1 MSDERCEYLP
11 LYIPNPWM
19 NYPDFAVGIS
29 NNNEFHYIKIHNF
42 NNHVV
47 QMNKKYYSIY
57 LNRIVCY

>member
-1 MSDERCEYLP
+1 
-11 LYIPNPWM
+11 M